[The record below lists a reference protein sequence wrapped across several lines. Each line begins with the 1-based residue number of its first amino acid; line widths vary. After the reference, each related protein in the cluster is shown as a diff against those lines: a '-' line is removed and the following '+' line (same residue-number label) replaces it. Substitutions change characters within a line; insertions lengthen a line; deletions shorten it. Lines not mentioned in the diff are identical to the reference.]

1 VPQTGKWISV
11 ASGQTFST
19 LCGHLEDILLLNN
32 FFPIIDMC
40 LSCEDIARQSCAMV
54 PRWQFLA
61 TLLRPVFS
69 ASRVKHVSDLHL
81 NGPVVPP
88 KNFKRLCMGD
98 KVPPYSASNIL
109 DNWSRI
115 VCRITRSCT
124 PIQAESNKLFFVIIK
139 CVFVE
144 IFRKFQRHCFYSF
157 PRDFCL

>member
-1 VPQTGKWISV
+1 
-11 ASGQTFST
+11 
-19 LCGHLEDILLLNN
+19 LLLNN

-40 LSCEDIARQSCAMV
+40 LSCEDIARQSCGMV

-115 VCRITRSCT
+115 VCRITHSCT
-124 PIQAESNKLFFVIIK
+124 PIQAESNKLFVRYYKMRF
-139 CVFVE
+139 C
-144 IFRKFQRHCFYSF
+144 
-157 PRDFCL
+157 RDIQKVSKALFLQFSVRFLPVAAAGGTTTSAGH